1 MPRYLVQTEELASV
15 IARMVVFEQH
25 LQQAVE
31 NADARV
37 KQMHVTWSGQAAQE
51 HLAAHARWKADAVRM
66 HQALTQMRTIA
77 ASAHTNYTATVT
89 TNTAMW
95 GGL

>member
-1 MPRYLVQTEELASV
+1 MVQTEELNSV
-15 IARMVVFEQH
+15 ITRMAAFEQQ
-25 LQQAVE
+25 LQQAVD

-37 KQMHVTWSGQAAQE
+37 KRMHATWSGQAAQE
-51 HLAAHARWKADAVRM
+51 HLAAHARWKADAARM
-66 HQALTQMRTIA
+66 HEALTRMRAIA
-77 ASAHTNYTATVT
+77 IAAHTNYTETIT